1 MDNNGQK
8 YVVLPVD
15 ETFYVEM
22 TAREK
27 DSVNY
32 SINEYSALAGEYTRN
47 INYFNIEMQK
57 GEVVE
62 GVLPAYDKA
71 ELEKDTPEGSDADYR
86 LYDADGNT
94 INSDSDLSG
103 DDARNAYFTVE
114 ALVSDEK
121 AGAVIGGGIYQY
133 GQFAKLQAIPE
144 EEYVFEGWY
153 RKGILLSKEEDYRIQ
168 ILSDES
174 ITAKFVKKR
183 TPKVV
188 KLSKTKYVYDGKTK
202 NPGVIVLDGDGN
214 RVSSDHYTVSYQA
227 GRKKV
232 GQYHVNVKMKNKYC
246 GSKTLSFKIVPKAT
260 KITKVIKK
268 KKVLSISWKKQKKQV
283 SGYQIQVST
292 SRKFKSKKTKNIS
305 GMKKNSTTVSKLKSR
320 KKYYIRIRTWKKKN
334 RKKYYSAWSKVKIGK
349 TK

>member
-1 MDNNGQK
+1 M
-8 YVVLPVD
+8 
-15 ETFYVEM
+15 
-22 TAREK
+22 
-27 DSVNY
+27 
-32 SINEYSALAGEYTRN
+32 
-47 INYFNIEMQK
+47 
-57 GEVVE
+57 
-62 GVLPAYDKA
+62 
-71 ELEKDTPEGSDADYR
+71 
-86 LYDADGNT
+86 
-94 INSDSDLSG
+94 SG

-121 AGAVIGGGIYQY
+121 AGTVIGGGIYQY
-133 GQFAKLQAIPE
+133 GQFANSGNPRK
-144 EEYVFEGWY
+144 EYVFEGWSQ
-153 RKGILLSKEEDYRIQ
+153 RRILLSKEEDYRIQ

-232 GQYHVNVKMKNKYC
+232 GQYHVNVKMKNKYY

-268 KKVLSISWKKQKKQV
+268 KKALSISWKKSEKAGVRISDSGINKQKIQIKKDKK
-283 SGYQIQVST
+283 YQWYEKEQYYGIQV
-292 SRKFKSKKTKNIS
+292 KIQKEILYPDQNLEKEKQKEILFCLVKS
-305 GMKKNSTTVSKLKSR
+305 
-320 KKYYIRIRTWKKKN
+320 
-334 RKKYYSAWSKVKIGK
+334 
-349 TK
+349 

>member
-1 MDNNGQK
+1 MRIAYCEDEPAQRSRMELLLRTFAERK
-8 YVVLPVD
+8 RLP
-15 ETFYVEM
+15 
-22 TAREK
+22 
-27 DSVNY
+27 
-32 SINEYSALAGEYTRN
+32 L
-47 INYFNIEMQK
+47 
-57 GEVVE
+57 
-62 GVLPAYDKA
+62 
-71 ELEKDTPEGSDADYR
+71 
-86 LYDADGNT
+86 
-94 INSDSDLSG
+94 
-103 DDARNAYFTVE
+103 TVE
-114 ALVSDEK
+114 AFSDS
-121 AGAVIGGGIYQY
+121 AAFLFQYPGSYPFDLIFLDIDLGGMDGMALARKIRETDSEVPIL
-133 GQFAKLQAIPE
+133 FLTNHK
-144 EEYVFEGWY
+144 EYVFEGWY
-153 RKGILLSKEEDYRIQ
+153 REGILLSKEEDYRIQ

-268 KKVLSISWKKQKKQV
+268 KKALSISWKKQKKQV